1 MRILV
6 VEDERQIAEL
16 IADVLDGEGWIP
28 EIASDGEEGWFLGST
43 EKYAA
48 AILDIGLP
56 KRDGLSVLRNWRDE
70 GLDMPVILLTARAN
84 WNERVE
90 GIDAGADDYLGKPFQ
105 MEELVARLRALLR
118 RSSDQKTTALEAGPL
133 RVDLR
138 MMRVFVDGRP
148 LKVTPLEYRLLNY
161 LMHHRGQVVGQEEL
175 VENIYYRDQ
184 EPDSNAVE
192 VLVGRLRRKIGGN
205 VIETRRGF
213 GYVIEGGKPNGPT
226 DDARVGGENT

>member
-1 MRILV
+1 MRILI
-6 VEDERQIAEL
+6 VEDESKIADL
-16 IADVLDGEGWIP
+16 IADVLTSEGLIP

-48 AILDIGLP
+48 AILDVGLP
-56 KRDGLSVLRNWRDE
+56 KRDGLSVLRKWRDE
-70 GLDMPVILLTARAN
+70 GLEMPVILLTARAN

-105 MEELVARLRALLR
+105 MEELIARLRALLR
-118 RSSDQKTTALEAGPL
+118 RTSGQKATTLEAGPL

-138 MMRVFVDGRP
+138 QMRVSVDGRP
-148 LKVTPLEYRLLNY
+148 LKITPLEYRLLNY
-161 LMHHRGQVVGQEEL
+161 LLHHRGQVVGQEEL

-213 GYVIEGGKPNGPT
+213 GYLIAEEDP
-226 DDARVGGENT
+226 

>member
-1 MRILV
+1 MRILI
-6 VEDERQIAEL
+6 VEDEQKIADLIAE
-16 IADVLDGEGWIP
+16 VLKGEGLVP
-28 EIASDGEEGWFLGST
+28 EIARDGEEGWFLGST
-43 EKYAA
+43 ESYAA

-56 KRDGLSVLRNWRDE
+56 KRDGLSVLRDWRDE
-70 GLDMPVILLTARAN
+70 GLDIPVILLTARAN

-118 RSSDQKTTALEAGPL
+118 RSSGQKSTTLEAGPL
-133 RVDLR
+133 RIDLR
-138 MMRVFVDGRP
+138 QMRVSLDGRP

-161 LMHHRGQVVGQEEL
+161 LMHNRGKVIAQEEL
-175 VENIYYRDQ
+175 AENIYFRDQ

-192 VLVGRLRRKIGGN
+192 VLVGRLRRKIGGD

-213 GYVIEGGKPNGPT
+213 GYLIAEET
-226 DDARVGGENT
+226 S

>member
-1 MRILV
+1 MRILI
-6 VEDERQIAEL
+6 VEDEHKIAAL
-16 IADVLDGEGWIP
+16 IADVLTSEGLIP

-48 AILDIGLP
+48 AILDVGLP
-56 KRDGLSVLRNWRDE
+56 KRDGISVLRKWREE

-118 RSSDQKTTALEAGPL
+118 RSGGQKTTTLEAGPL
-133 RVDLR
+133 RIDLR
-138 MMRVFVDGRP
+138 QMRVSVDGRP
-148 LKVTPLEYRLLNY
+148 LKITPLEYRLLNY
-161 LMHHRGQVVGQEEL
+161 LMHHKGQVIGQEEL

-205 VIETRRGF
+205 IIETRRGF
-213 GYVIEGGKPNGPT
+213 GYMIAEDEP
-226 DDARVGGENT
+226 

>member
-1 MRILV
+1 MRILI
-6 VEDERQIAEL
+6 VEDEQKIAEL
-16 IADVLDGEGWIP
+16 IADVLKGEGLVP
-28 EIASDGEEGWFLGST
+28 EIAGDGEEGWFLGST

-56 KRDGLSVLRNWRDE
+56 KRDGLSVLRSWRAED
-70 GLDMPVILLTARAN
+70 LDMPVILLTARAN

-105 MEELVARLRALLR
+105 MEELIARLRALLR
-118 RSSDQKTTALEAGPL
+118 RSSGQKSTTLEAGPL
-133 RVDLR
+133 RIDLR
-138 MMRVFVDGRP
+138 QMRVSIDGRP

-161 LMHHRGQVVGQEEL
+161 LMHNRGQVIAQEEL
-175 VENIYYRDQ
+175 AENIYFRDQ

-192 VLVGRLRRKIGGN
+192 VLVGRLRRKIGGD

-213 GYVIEGGKPNGPT
+213 GYMIAEDPQ
-226 DDARVGGENT
+226 

>member
-1 MRILV
+1 MRILI
-6 VEDERQIAEL
+6 VEDEHKIAKL
-16 IADVLDGEGWIP
+16 IADVLTSEGFIP
-28 EIASDGEEGWFLGST
+28 EIAHDGEEGWFLGST
-43 EKYAA
+43 ETYAA

-70 GLDMPVILLTARAN
+70 GSTLPVILLTARAN

-105 MEELVARLRALLR
+105 MEELVSRLRALLR
-118 RSSDQKTTALEAGPL
+118 RSMDQKTTTLDAGPL
-133 RVDLR
+133 RIDLR
-138 MMRVFVDGRP
+138 QMRVSVDGHP

-161 LMHHRGQVVGQEEL
+161 LMHHRGEVISQEEL
-175 VENIYYRDQ
+175 VQNVYYRDQ

-192 VLVGRLRRKIGGN
+192 VLIGRLRRKVGGG

-213 GYVIEGGKPNGPT
+213 GYLIT
-226 DDARVGGENT
+226 DDAP

>member
-1 MRILV
+1 MRILI
-6 VEDERQIAEL
+6 VEDESKIADL
-16 IADVLDGEGWIP
+16 IADVLTNEGLIP
-28 EIASDGEEGWFLGST
+28 EIATDGEEGWFLGST

-48 AILDIGLP
+48 AILDVGLP
-56 KRDGLSVLRNWRDE
+56 KRDGLSVLRKWRDE
-70 GLDMPVILLTARAN
+70 GLEMPVILLTARAN

-118 RSSDQKTTALEAGPL
+118 RTSGQKATTLEAGPL
-133 RVDLR
+133 RIDLR
-138 MMRVFVDGRP
+138 QMRVSVDGRP
-148 LKVTPLEYRLLNY
+148 LKITPLEYRLLNY

-213 GYVIEGGKPNGPT
+213 GYLIAEEEP
-226 DDARVGGENT
+226 

>member
-1 MRILV
+1 MRILI
-6 VEDERQIAEL
+6 VEDEQKIAEL
-16 IADVLDGEGWIP
+16 IADVLEGESLIP
-28 EIASDGEEGWFLGST
+28 EIANDGEQGWFLGST
-43 EKYAA
+43 ESYAA

-56 KRDGLSVLRNWRDE
+56 KRDGLSVLRAWRDE
-70 GLDMPVILLTARAN
+70 GLDLPVILLTARAN

-118 RSSDQKTTALEAGPL
+118 RSGGQKATTLEAGAL

-138 MMRVFVDGRP
+138 QMRVSVDGRP

-161 LMHHRGQVVGQEEL
+161 LLHHRGEVVTQEEL

-192 VLVGRLRRKIGGN
+192 VLVGRLRRKIGGG

-213 GYVIEGGKPNGPT
+213 GYMIAGE
-226 DDARVGGENT
+226 DA

>member
-1 MRILV
+1 MRILI
-6 VEDERQIAEL
+6 VEDEQKIARL
-16 IADVLDGEGWIP
+16 IADVLEGEGLVP
-28 EIASDGEEGWFLGST
+28 EIASDGEKGWFLGST
-43 EKYAA
+43 ESYAA

-70 GLDMPVILLTARAN
+70 GLDLPVILLTARAN

-118 RSSDQKTTALEAGPL
+118 RSGGQKATVLDVGPL

-138 MMRVFVDGRP
+138 QMRVSLDGRP
-148 LKVTPLEYRLLNY
+148 LKITPLEYRLLNY
-161 LMHHRGQVVGQEEL
+161 LLHNRGRVITQEEL
-175 VENIYYRDQ
+175 AENIYFRDQ
-184 EPDSNAVE
+184 EPDSNAIE
-192 VLVGRLRRKIGGN
+192 VLVGRLRRKVGEG

-213 GYVIEGGKPNGPT
+213 GYII
-226 DDARVGGENT
+226 AGEDE

>member
-1 MRILV
+1 MRILI
-6 VEDERQIAEL
+6 VEDESKIADL
-16 IADVLDGEGWIP
+16 IADVLTSEGLIP
-28 EIASDGEEGWFLGST
+28 EIATDGEEGWFLGST

-48 AILDIGLP
+48 AILDVGLP
-56 KRDGLSVLRNWRDE
+56 KRDGLSVLRKWRDE
-70 GLDMPVILLTARAN
+70 GLQMPVILLTARAN

-118 RSSDQKTTALEAGPL
+118 RTSGQKATTLEAGPL

-138 MMRVFVDGRP
+138 QMRVSVDGRP
-148 LKVTPLEYRLLNY
+148 LKITPLEYRLLNY
-161 LMHHRGQVVGQEEL
+161 LLHHRGQVVGQEEL

-192 VLVGRLRRKIGGN
+192 VLVGRLRRKIGGD
-205 VIETRRGF
+205 VIQTRRGF
-213 GYVIEGGKPNGPT
+213 GYLIAE
-226 DDARVGGENT
+226 EEQ

>member
-1 MRILV
+1 MRILI
-6 VEDERQIAEL
+6 VEDEHKIAKL
-16 IADVLDGEGWIP
+16 IADVLTSEGFIP
-28 EIASDGEEGWFLGST
+28 EIAQDGEEGWFLGST
-43 EKYAA
+43 ETYAA

-70 GLDMPVILLTARAN
+70 GSTLPVIVLTARAN

-105 MEELVARLRALLR
+105 MEELVSRLRALLR
-118 RSSDQKTTALEAGPL
+118 RSMDQKTTTLDAGPL
-133 RVDLR
+133 RIDLR
-138 MMRVFVDGRP
+138 QMRVSVDGHP

-161 LMHHRGQVVGQEEL
+161 LMHHRGEVISQEEL
-175 VENIYYRDQ
+175 VQNVYYRDQ

-192 VLVGRLRRKIGGN
+192 VLIGRLRRKVGGG

-213 GYVIEGGKPNGPT
+213 GYLIT
-226 DDARVGGENT
+226 DDAP

>member
-1 MRILV
+1 MRILI
-6 VEDERQIAEL
+6 VEDESKIADL
-16 IADVLDGEGWIP
+16 IADVLTNEGLIP
-28 EIASDGEEGWFLGST
+28 EIATDGEEGWFLGST

-48 AILDIGLP
+48 AILDVGLP
-56 KRDGLSVLRNWRDE
+56 KRDGLSVLRKWRDE
-70 GLDMPVILLTARAN
+70 GLEMPVILLTARAN

-118 RSSDQKTTALEAGPL
+118 RTSGQKATTLEAGPL
-133 RVDLR
+133 RIDLR
-138 MMRVFVDGRP
+138 QMRVSVDGRP
-148 LKVTPLEYRLLNY
+148 LKITPLEYRLLNY

-213 GYVIEGGKPNGPT
+213 GYLIAEEE
-226 DDARVGGENT
+226 A